1 VTFFGENF
9 HQYSIDNFKIAAKE
23 AFQMSTHTPSTEKVT
38 PLPDSMKVSQ
48 AIAMLEDMQIEA
60 RFITKQLRELNN
72 EQRAMINR
80 MNKLRLMLE
89 AK

>member
-1 VTFFGENF
+1 
-9 HQYSIDNFKIAAKE
+9 
-23 AFQMSTHTPSTEKVT
+23 MSEHKVATEKVT
-38 PLPDSMKVSQ
+38 PLPDGMKISQ
-48 AIAMLEDMQIEA
+48 AITMIEDMQIEA

-80 MNKLRLMLE
+80 MYKLRMMLE